1 MLWRSV
7 EFFGDI
13 FSCTVTRLYEN
24 VFALLSK
31 HSFYTFVDIIIISF
45 PVCTTNSLLCGYLL
59 LSHRAAWVVLHAS
72 PGKATPSSSG
82 TWTATSTSGT
92 LKHVC
97 PGNSLIQVNSQ
108 SWAAHFR
115 PFLII
120 LIVYHLHMTYIFFL
134 WERMNPERPSFVV
147 LSGES
152 RHIAAG

>member
-1 MLWRSV
+1 MLWRSI

-31 HSFYTFVDIIIISF
+31 HSFYTFVDTIIISF
-45 PVCTTNSLLCGYLL
+45 PVCTTNSLLCVYLL

-82 TWTATSTSGT
+82 MWTATSTSGT

-97 PGNSLIQVNSQ
+97 PGNRLIQVNSQ

-120 LIVYHLHMTYIFFL
+120 LIVYHLHMTYI
-134 WERMNPERPSFVV
+134 
-147 LSGES
+147 LSCGRE
-152 RHIAAG
+152 